1 MSDYFAYGRLTL
13 KIDIQT
19 VSKTNEGDERN
30 RRNRDCG
37 RSGEFFAAMIRIEM
51 LRQVTDINRI
61 GSRRGIW

>member
-1 MSDYFAYGRLTL
+1 M

-30 RRNRDCG
+30 RRNRGCG
-37 RSGEFFAAMIRIEM
+37 GSDDFFAAMIRIEM